1 VTDIL
6 HRPASTPAAERTAPA
21 ADPPVLKPVD
31 KRVKALTRFAMSI
44 TALTIVGHA
53 LLGFEQSP
61 VTPLACLLASYASAL
76 AFETLDAW
84 AYRRRPDYAGGGR
97 KLVEFLLPPHITA
110 LACAML
116 LYGNADLWP
125 YVFAVLV
132 GNGSKYVFRVRVKGR
147 LKHFLN
153 PSNTGIA
160 VTLVLFSWVGIAP
173 PYQFTNNFHVVVP
186 WALPLAI
193 LMLGTMLNSK
203 LTGKMPLILAWVAG
217 FVAQAVVRWLLGQT
231 ALLSALM
238 PLTGVAFILF
248 TNYMITDPGSTPFA
262 RRGQIIFGLT
272 TAGIYGLLVYNGVV
286 FGLFFAL
293 VLTCLL
299 RGGVL
304 VSAPVLHRLRAA
316 HPAWPGTGTAV
327 RAAGVKP

>member
-1 VTDIL
+1 M
-6 HRPASTPAAERTAPA
+6 
-21 ADPPVLKPVD
+21 
-31 KRVKALTRFAMSI
+31 KALTRFAMSI

-61 VTPLACLLASYASAL
+61 VTPLACLLASYLSAL
-76 AFETLDAW
+76 AFETLDSW
-84 AYRRRPDYAGGGR
+84 AYRRPADYAGGAR

-132 GNGSKYVFRVRVKGR
+132 GNGSKYLFRVRVKGR

-160 VTLVLFSWVGIAP
+160 VTLVLFHWVGIAP

-217 FVAQAVVRWLLGQT
+217 FVAQAVLRWALGQT

-272 TAGIYGLLVYNGVV
+272 TAAVYGLLVYNGIV

-299 RGGVL
+299 RGAVL
-304 VSAPVLHRLRAA
+304 VSAPVVHRLRAA
-316 HPAWPGTGTAV
+316 HPAWPWAGAAV
-327 RAAGVKP
+327 RTAGLKP